1 MTVPKNEA
9 ICLQAL
15 NVEGEVTHIIT
26 TDKHKDT
33 YKLYEVSGDKLVYTK
48 RKSDSPLELEKYI
61 WG

>member
-1 MTVPKNEA
+1 MIAPKNET
-9 ICLQAL
+9 ICLQAK
-15 NVEGEVTHIIT
+15 NQKGAVTHIIT

-48 RKSDSPLELEKYI
+48 RKSNDPLELEKYI